1 MHGHALL
8 RSSARS
14 SYGIFQQIRTKLRF
28 LKSLQSLKLTNYNA
42 TTSVSSTRYLATE
55 SGIELSDSSI
65 LNPPEWDRGGLTKE
79 NALTPLL
86 LSMRRLIDTHKG
98 CVCLIQVGSF
108 YELYFEQATLVAPKL
123 GIKVALKRTNNHSVP
138 MAGFPVGHLRKF
150 VKILV
155 HDLQVNVAVIDQYL
169 STTDAIMHRKVSRIV
184 SPGTLVDESFINY
197 SKNNYLV
204 AISLPPQAAQ
214 GPNPDL
220 PVGLLWIDI
229 SVGEFHVQETT
240 MADLASD
247 LNRVSPSEI
256 IVSKEFQDKSEVMDW
271 VSEMANLKKYFVRY
285 HKITYGDYKVQLKSS
300 LQTTRKKLENFT
312 VRQENAM
319 NMVLSY
325 VNVNLPDR
333 PLSLDVPLQ
342 YYSSKYLHMDSRTR
356 DALELT
362 ERLSSGLNSTVGT
375 LFNTI
380 KQTVTPSGTRLLT
393 QWIKSPILDTKELKT
408 RQAFVQLFSDSMPY
422 VMRVRNQLTKLGDP
436 VRSLQKLALKAGP
449 SVTHLLAIG
458 EALSELEKLK
468 SILNEIQKEHRSE
481 ILQDFIDDF
490 QVPLDISE
498 EILDTLYTDPVLASA
513 RELVDE
519 GSAELLS
526 VLLGASPTEVG
537 DYRNEVLEKED
548 SDPPFVF
555 NVKRDHNS
563 ALSKLHDALDETKKE
578 EIEILQNVREKIA
591 VIDPKAV
598 ITKKDQIG
606 RYFDVIHISCRLK
619 MSGEIAKLL
628 DDNGEVRERKKT
640 TLVYKPFLWSRLQE
654 LRNSII
660 HKIEEMEKSIIE
672 NLKRAVLEQ
681 TLQIRKVNRMA
692 DFLDITSSFAIL
704 AEAADLVCPKFVKSK
719 YLNVMG
725 GRHLVVESGLKTNG
739 EMFTPN
745 DIKLGPEGNLWII
758 SGPNMGG
765 KSTFLRQNALIVIM
779 AQIGCFV
786 PATRA
791 NIGIVDRLFTRI
803 GASDDIYSDLSTF
816 MVEMIETSNIL
827 SNATSHSLAIVDEI
841 GRGTSGREG
850 LAISYAALVSLL
862 QTNRCRTL
870 FATHFGTEL
879 KQLLDRDKVLQ
890 SNVRFYRTTVQK
902 SDGQYNIT
910 FDHKLEPGI
919 SERSYA
925 FEVAKLAGFPDHSLK
940 HAERALQLLGDT
952 KL

>member
-1 MHGHALL
+1 MHRHALL
-8 RSSARS
+8 RFSARS
-14 SYGIFQQIRTKLRF
+14 SCGINHQRSTILLL
-28 LKSLQSLKLTNYNA
+28 LKSLKETSTFKYHNGA
-42 TTSVSSTRYLATE
+42 TSIYSKRHLATE
-55 SGIELSDSSI
+55 SGIEPKDSSI
-65 LNPPEWDRGGLTKE
+65 LHPPEWDRGGLTKD

-169 STTDAIMHRKVSRIV
+169 STTDTIMHRKVSRIV

-247 LNRVSPSEI
+247 LNRVSPSEVI
-256 IVSKEFQDKSEVMDW
+256 LSKEFQDKSEVMDW

-300 LQTTRKKLENFT
+300 LQTTRKKLEDFT

-325 VNVNLPDR
+325 INVNLPDR

-375 LFNTI
+375 LLNTI

-468 SILNEIQKEHRSE
+468 SILYDIQKEHQSKK
-481 ILQDFIDDF
+481 LQEFIDEF

-498 EILDTLYTDPVLASA
+498 EILETLYTDPVLASA

-526 VLLGASPTEVG
+526 DLLGASPTEVG

-548 SDPPFVF
+548 GDPPFVF
-555 NVKRDHNS
+555 NVKRDHNL
-563 ALSKLHDALDETKKE
+563 ALSKLHDALDETKEK
-578 EIEILQNVREKIA
+578 EIELLQDVRGKIA
-591 VIDPKAV
+591 AIDPKAV
-598 ITKKDQIG
+598 VTKKDQIG

-628 DDNGEVRERKKT
+628 DENEVRERKKT

-692 DFLDITSSFAIL
+692 DFLDITSSFAVL
-704 AEAADLVCPKFVKSK
+704 AEEADLVCPKFVKSK
-719 YLNVMG
+719 YLNVTG
-725 GRHLVVESGLKTNG
+725 GRHPVVESGLKTNG

-791 NIGIVDRLFTRI
+791 NIGIVDRIFTRI

-827 SNATSHSLAIVDEI
+827 SNATSQSLAIVDEI

-862 QTNRCRTL
+862 QTNKCRTL

-879 KQLLDRDKVLQ
+879 KALLDTDKVLQ

-902 SDGQYNIT
+902 SDGQDNIT

-940 HAERALQLLGDT
+940 HAERALQLLGEP